1 MTNAYYKIPTPI
13 NEPVQNNVP
22 GSEERAKLKAELQKQ
37 SSQVIEIPLVINGE
51 RIFTENK
58 IDVVMPHDH
67 GHILAKCSVAEPK
80 HLQMALDAAKNAK
93 EAWADM
99 PFEHRAAIFLSVAE
113 RISGPNRYQMS
124 ASTMLGQSKTAF
136 QAEIDATCEL
146 IDFLRFNAHNAEEIF
161 HEQPQSSKGIWNRML
176 YRPLDGFVLAISPF
190 NFTAIAGNLGSAP
203 ALVGNT
209 ILWKPATTSVLSNY
223 YYMELLLEAGLPNGV
238 INFIPSKGSDIS
250 KYVISDPNLG
260 GIHFTGSTAVFQS
273 IWAQVGSNIDKYKA
287 YPRLV
292 GETGGKD
299 FVFAHKTAHIDALV
313 TALVRGAFEYQGQ
326 KCSAASRA
334 YIPASI
340 WGEVKDK
347 LLAAINDIKMG
358 DVRDFRNFM
367 GAVIDEASFD
377 NIVEY
382 LKRAAQS
389 DDAEI
394 LCGNYDKSKG
404 YFISPTVI
412 VAKKPDYETM
422 RDELFGPV
430 LSIYIY
436 EDDDLDSAL
445 KLCDEGS
452 AYALTGAIFARDRE
466 VLVHMSKAL
475 QYAAGNFYINDKPTG
490 AVVGQQPFGGG
501 RASGTNDKAG
511 SKLNIYRWLSPHTIK
526 ETLVPIT
533 EINYPFMDEE

>member
-1 MTNAYYKIPTPI
+1 MTNAYYQVPKPQ
-13 NEPVQNNVP
+13 NEPVQNNLP
-22 GSEERAKLKAELQKQ
+22 GSEERAKLKAELKKQ
-37 SSQVIEIPLVINGE
+37 ASQVVDIPLVIGGE
-51 RIFTENK
+51 RIFTDNK

-67 GHILAKCSVAEPK
+67 GHVLAKCSVAEPK
-80 HLQMALDAAKNAK
+80 HLQMALDAAKKAK
-93 EAWADM
+93 KAWADM
-99 PFEHRAAIFLSVAE
+99 PFEHRCAIFLSVAE

-146 IDFLRFNAHNAEEIF
+146 IDFLRFNSYNAAEIF
-161 HEQPQSSKGIWNRML
+161 KGQPQSSKGIWNRML

-209 ILWKPATTSVLSNY
+209 VLWKPATTAVLSNY

-238 INFIPSKGSDIS
+238 INFIPSKGSDVS
-250 KYVISDPNLG
+250 KYVISDPDLG
-260 GIHFTGSTAVFQS
+260 GIHFTGSTSVFQN
-273 IWAQVGSNIDKYKA
+273 IWAQVGNNISRYKS

-299 FVFAHKTAHIDALV
+299 FVFAHPTAHIDALV
-313 TALVRGAFEYQGQ
+313 AALVRGAFEYQGQ

-334 YIPASI
+334 FIPVSI
-340 WGEVKDK
+340 WGEVKSK
-347 LLAAINDIKMG
+347 LLSAIKDVKMG
-358 DVRDFRNFM
+358 DVRDFRNFI
-367 GAVIDEASFD
+367 GAVIDENSFD

-382 LKRAAQS
+382 LKRAAKS
-389 DDAEI
+389 NDAEI
-394 LCGNYDKSKG
+394 VCGTYDKSKG
-404 YFISPTVI
+404 FFISPTI
-412 VAKKPDYETM
+412 IEAKKPNYETM
-422 RDELFGPV
+422 VDELFGPV
-430 LSIYIY
+430 LSVYVY
-436 EDDDLDSAL
+436 EDDKLDEAL

-452 AYALTGAIFARDRE
+452 PYALTGAIFAKDRAA
-466 VLVHMSKAL
+466 LVHMGEAL

-490 AVVGQQPFGGG
+490 AVVDQQPFGGG

-511 SKLNIYRWLSPHTIK
+511 SILNMYRWLSPHTIK